1 MRYERCHRICDPIKY
16 DLNECQLF
24 TNSSV
29 IPDLQKSDSG
39 IYTCIASSESGETSW
54 SASLSIE
61 SPRNPNIMFHRMPDP
76 STFPGP
82 PHKPAIVNMTETSVT
97 ITWRRQG
104 RTGSSP
110 FIGSTI
116 EYYSPELQTG
126 WRVAATRVMSDVYT
140 VHDLHPDSRYVFI
153 VRSENNH
160 GLGPPSP
167 QSDEIRTLG
176 STSSQHVPEYDLDE
190 ARVRLSSVSIE
201 LKDVRAI
208 SSTAVKLFWDINGSQ
223 EFVEG
228 FYVRYRDMSSG
239 PTAQKYN
246 MMTVLNG
253 GSSTHVVSDLKKY
266 TRFEFFL
273 VPYYKNVEGKPS
285 NTRTVITF
293 EDVPS
298 APPEKLAVKVENLT
312 TATIEWQPP
321 APEHRNGNLL
331 GYNLHIMGN
340 ISSLHSNITVNSTV
354 NSITLYNLTT
364 GAVYTVRV
372 LTFTNVGSG
381 PFSAPVALRMDPD
394 ALVSKIVDD
403 PTTNTLDTT
412 YLNQT
417 WFYAVLAFI
426 LVVII
431 VVIGFVIIM
440 RRRIA
445 WKKTISA
452 HLTVPLHK
460 SEEVGRGGF
469 NGNAR
474 EALWINQG
482 WRPSDKDNNQTKLL
496 NSCPPNDGSNGYSS
510 AFVADYCSV
519 NAPDYA
525 EVDTHNLSTFY
536 KKEGPYPP
544 SVPAPY
550 ATTTL
555 INAVSQSKHG
565 SVRDHKSSG
574 SEEMGS
580 RKSDKPMPFDY
591 NDEGVMEH
599 LISEQAKSPSDSGSY
614 TTDEYGMPVRKIKSH
629 KQRQQSYRPNHML
642 MNDRNSSQG
651 SKAPVVNW
659 NDLIPPPPEN
669 PPSECGTP
677 PDTPL
682 LNCNVRGQH
691 PNRLIRVQVI
701 INH

>member
-1 MRYERCHRICDPIKY
+1 
-16 DLNECQLF
+16 
-24 TNSSV
+24 
-29 IPDLQKSDSG
+29 
-39 IYTCIASSESGETSW
+39 
-54 SASLSIE
+54 
-61 SPRNPNIMFHRMPDP
+61 MPDP
-76 STFPGP
+76 TTFPGP
-82 PHKPAIVNMTETSVT
+82 PQKPSIVNMTETTVT
-97 ITWRRQG
+97 IMWRRLG
-104 RTGSSP
+104 RSGTSP

-116 EYYSPELQTG
+116 EYYSPEVQTG
-126 WRVAATRVMSDVYT
+126 WRVAATRVMPDIYT
-140 VHDLHPDSRYVFI
+140 VRDLQPDSRYVFF

-167 QSDEIRTLG
+167 MSDEIRTLG
-176 STSSQHVPEYDLDE
+176 SSSQLVPEYDLDE
-190 ARVRLSSVSIE
+190 ARIRLSSCSIE

-208 SSTAVKLFWDINGSQ
+208 SSTAVKLFWDIQGSQ

-246 MMTVLNG
+246 MVTVLNTG
-253 GSSTHVVSDLKKY
+253 TSTYVLSDLKKY

-285 NTRTVITF
+285 NTRTVMTF
-293 EDVPS
+293 EDLPS
-298 APPEKLAVKVENLT
+298 AAPEKLTVKVVNLT
-312 TATIEWQPP
+312 TAVIEWQPP

-331 GYNLHIMGN
+331 GYNLHIQPQTN
-340 ISSLHSNITVNSTV
+340 ISSLHSNITVNATV
-354 NSITLYNLTT
+354 HTITLYNLTT
-364 GAVYTVRV
+364 GAVYSVRV
-372 LTFTNVGSG
+372 LAFTSVGSG
-381 PFSAPVALRMDPD
+381 PLSAPVAMRMNQDSIWNRQEDPSTSS
-394 ALVSKIVDD
+394 LS
-403 PTTNTLDTT
+403 PT
-412 YLNQT
+412 YLGGVVGQT
-417 WFYAVLAFI
+417 WFYAVLVTLLLLFVSVAAI
-426 LVVII
+426 
-431 VVIGFVIIM
+431 VIIM

-482 WRPSDKDNNQTKLL
+482 WRPSDKDNQNKLL
-496 NSCPPNDGSNGYSS
+496 NSCQPNDGTNGYSS

-536 KKEGPYPP
+536 KKDGQYPS

-555 INAVSQSKHG
+555 INTSSQSKHG

-574 SEEMGS
+574 SEELGS
-580 RKSDKPMPFDY
+580 RKSDKPVSFDF
-591 NDEGVMEH
+591 NDDGAMEH
-599 LISEQAKSPSDSGSY
+599 LLSENQAKSPSDSGSY
-614 TTDEYGMPVRKIKSH
+614 TTDEYGMPVRKIKTH
-629 KQRQQSYRPNHML
+629 KHRPQNQCFRPNPML
-642 MNDRNSSQG
+642 MNDRSSNIA
-651 SKAPVVNW
+651 SKAPAVNW

-691 PNRLIRVQVI
+691 PNRLVRVQVC
-701 INH
+701 HCYWEPFQTRG

>member
-1 MRYERCHRICDPIKY
+1 MISKLIYSQKPNI
-16 DLNECQLF
+16 F
-24 TNSSV
+24 A
-29 IPDLQKSDSG
+29 DLQKADSG

-54 SASLSIE
+54 SASLSVE

-82 PHKPAIVNMTETSVT
+82 PQKPSIVNMTETTVT
-97 ITWRRQG
+97 ITWRRLG
-104 RTGSSP
+104 RSGSSP

-116 EYYSPELQTG
+116 EYYSPELQSG
-126 WRVAATRVMSDVYT
+126 WKVAANRVMSDVYT
-140 VHDLHPDSRYVFI
+140 IHELHPDSRYVFY

-167 QSDEIRTLG
+167 LSDEIRTLG
-176 STSSQHVPEYDLDE
+176 STSSQNIPEYDLDE
-190 ARVRLSSVSIE
+190 ARIRLSSVSIE

-208 SSTAVKLFWDINGSQ
+208 SSTAVKLFWDIQGSQ

-253 GSSTHVVSDLKKY
+253 GSSHVVSDLKKF

-273 VPYYKNVEGKPS
+273 VPFYKNVEGKPS

-293 EDVPS
+293 EDMPS
-298 APPEKLAVKVENLT
+298 AAPEKLSARVVNLT

-331 GYNLHIMGN
+331 GYNLHILGN

-354 NSITLYNLTT
+354 TSITLYNLTT
-364 GAVYTVRV
+364 GAVYSVKVLAFTTV
-372 LTFTNVGSG
+372 GAG

-394 ALVSKIVDD
+394 ALISKLEDS
-403 PTTNTLDTT
+403 PATNSLETS
-412 YLNQT
+412 YKP
-417 WFYAVLAFI
+417 WIYAISGSVAVLVIIIF
-426 LVVII
+426 VII
-431 VVIGFVIIM
+431 VLM
-440 RRRIA
+440 KRRNA

-452 HLTVPLHK
+452 HLTVPLNK
-460 SEEVGRGGF
+460 NEEVGRGGF

-510 AFVADYCSV
+510 AFVADYS
-519 NAPDYA
+519 APDYA
-525 EVDTHNLSTFY
+525 EVDTHNMSTFY
-536 KKEGPYPP
+536 KKEGHYPP

-580 RKSDKPMPFDY
+580 RKSDKPMPFDF
-591 NDEGVMEH
+591 NDDGAMEH
-599 LISEQAKSPSDSGSY
+599 LINEQAKSPSDSGSY
-614 TTDEYGMPVRKIKSH
+614 TTDEYGMPVRKVKGHNH
-629 KQRQQSYRPNHML
+629 KQRQQPFRPNPL
-642 MNDRNSSQG
+642 LINSMNSNHNS
-651 SKAPVVNW
+651 KPVMNW
-659 NDLIPPPPEN
+659 TDLIPPPPEN

-682 LNCNVRGQH
+682 LNCNVNRGQH
-691 PNRLIRVQVI
+691 QNRMIRVQVFDKKL
-701 INH
+701 